1 MTQTIR
7 SAQRSSYPALLIF
20 GAVYLAALAL
30 VFGSD
35 SLRAVPAGGAKAAS
49 VALQDGGP

>member
-7 SAQRSSYPALLIF
+7 SAQRTSYPALMIF
-20 GAVYLAALAL
+20 GVVYLATLAI

-35 SLRAVPAGGAKAAS
+35 SLRAVPAGGVETSA
-49 VALQDGGP
+49 VTLQDGGK

>member
-7 SAQRSSYPALLIF
+7 SAQRTSYPALMIF
-20 GAVYLAALAL
+20 GVVYLATLAI

-35 SLRAVPAGGAKAAS
+35 SLRAVPAGGGGTLP
-49 VALQDGGP
+49 VALQEGGP

>member
-7 SAQRSSYPALLIF
+7 SAQRTSYPALMAF
-20 GAVYLAALAL
+20 GIVYLATLAV

-35 SLRAVPAGGAKAAS
+35 SLRAVPAGGVEAAS
-49 VALQDGGP
+49 VALRDGGL